1 MRGDDYGLKI
11 LPVNAGHMIGGTAWK
26 ITKDEEEDFIYC
38 VDVNHKREHH
48 LNGFEIDRYTLIS
61 EKHQIQIILR
71 IQKPNLLITDGFN
84 ANYNQKRRRE
94 RDEDF
99 CKT

>member
-61 EKHQIQIILR
+61 EKHLWFLKIKIILGYKNR
-71 IQKPNLLITDGFN
+71 I
-84 ANYNQKRRRE
+84 Y
-94 RDEDF
+94 
-99 CKT
+99 